1 VPSLAVT
8 GFAYPRAVHGSLT
21 HRAGV
26 SILFGFGY
34 TRAMERTGERAR
46 DSDAP
51 ASETTRSV
59 LIVATEE
66 IAGDAAQT
74 VVDEVHR
81 ATGGSVPEVH
91 LVCPVL
97 PSSGLRQTLGDVDEA
112 IPPAR
117 ERLKASL
124 ETLRSV
130 GLNANG
136 EIGDSDPVTAI
147 SDELHKYGAER
158 ILVITHA
165 RDDER
170 AYSEKELL
178 DRINREF
185 DQPATELLVT
195 GHGEQERVEGRE
207 TASPGAKRREEGRRI
222 SRNLPPLRKQDVL
235 GIAVAILGTIALILL
250 AGSCPD
256 KQEEQ
261 GGPIVQFAGGCALR
275 YLLAGGFFLINLGH
289 LGALLLMESVGYR
302 GPFERFFARVSLI
315 GTPLAIIA
323 SALIS

>member
-1 VPSLAVT
+1 
-8 GFAYPRAVHGSLT
+8 
-21 HRAGV
+21 
-26 SILFGFGY
+26 
-34 TRAMERTGERAR
+34 MEGTGE
-46 DSDAP
+46 DSADRSAP
-51 ASETTRSV
+51 ASGTTHSV

-66 IAGDAAQT
+66 IAGDAAQA

-81 ATGGSVPEVH
+81 ATDGNPQEVH

-97 PSSGLRQTLGDVDEA
+97 PSSGLRQVLGDVDEA
-112 IPPAR
+112 ISPAR
-117 ERLKASL
+117 DRLKASL

-130 GLNANG
+130 GLDANG
-136 EIGDSDPVTAI
+136 EVGDSDPVTAI
-147 SDELHKYGAER
+147 SDELLKHGAER

-165 RDDER
+165 RENER
-170 AYSEKELL
+170 GYAEQELL

-185 DQPATELLVT
+185 EQPATELQVT
-195 GHGEQERVEGRE
+195 GHGERERVEGRE
-207 TASPGAKRREEGRRI
+207 TATAGAKRREEGRRF
-222 SRNLPPLRKQDVL
+222 SRNLPPLRKQDGL

-250 AGSCPD
+250 AADCPD

-302 GPFERFFARVSLI
+302 GPFERFFARISLI
-315 GTPLAIIA
+315 GTPLAIVA

>member
-1 VPSLAVT
+1 V
-8 GFAYPRAVHGSLT
+8 
-21 HRAGV
+21 GV
-26 SILFGFGY
+26 SIGIGFGY
-34 TRAMERTGERAR
+34 TGAMEGTGKGSADRA
-46 DSDAP
+46 AP
-51 ASETTRSV
+51 ESGTTRSV

-66 IAGDAAQT
+66 IAGDAARAI
-74 VVDEVHR
+74 VDEVHR
-81 ATGGSVPEVH
+81 ATGGNPPEVH

-97 PSSGLRQTLGDVDEA
+97 PSSGLRQVLGDVDEA
-112 IPPAR
+112 IPPAH
-117 ERLKASL
+117 ERMKASL

-130 GLNANG
+130 GLNASG
-136 EIGDSDPVTAI
+136 EVGDSDPVTAI
-147 SDELHKYGAER
+147 SDELLKHGAER
-158 ILVITHA
+158 ILLITHA
-165 RDDER
+165 WDDER
-170 AYSEKELL
+170 GYAEKELL

-195 GHGEQERVEGRE
+195 GHGEEERVEGRE
-207 TASPGAKRREEGRRI
+207 TATAGAKRHEEGRRI
-222 SRNLPPLRKQDVL
+222 SRNLPPLRKQDGL

-250 AGSCPD
+250 AAACPD

-315 GTPLAIIA
+315 GTPLAIVA
-323 SALIS
+323 SVLIS